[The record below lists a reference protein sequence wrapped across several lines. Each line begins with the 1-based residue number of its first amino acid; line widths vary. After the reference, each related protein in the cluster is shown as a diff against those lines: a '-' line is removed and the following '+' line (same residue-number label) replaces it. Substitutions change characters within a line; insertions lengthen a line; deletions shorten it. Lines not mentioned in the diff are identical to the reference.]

1 LVSIKRKGTNR
12 ITEESEAIF
21 QGLNI
26 INNLNQ
32 LQLLQFLLLAFRK
45 WRYFLSYFNF
55 ALQFRGF
62 LVYSC
67 RRYNV
72 QGEYLKEDHIYIYV
86 PWFGKDADNFV
97 GLNYYKF
104 SQIAVYLVQ
113 SCSSSSPQNDTY
125 DMGIRSDLAK
135 IIYSSFFNR
144 TPISYIV
151 V

>member
-1 LVSIKRKGTNR
+1 
-12 ITEESEAIF
+12 
-21 QGLNI
+21 
-26 INNLNQ
+26 
-32 LQLLQFLLLAFRK
+32 
-45 WRYFLSYFNF
+45 
-55 ALQFRGF
+55 
-62 LVYSC
+62 
-67 RRYNV
+67 
-72 QGEYLKEDHIYIYV
+72 LKKDHIYIYV